1 MWNSLVVLVCG
12 YLSAMKENQH
22 CGTVKSRVESSTSHS
37 RSGAG
42 SPAAV
47 SCHAVQR
54 QGLLG
59 ESFPVELV
67 AVVMQRQITRLN
79 II

>member
-1 MWNSLVVLVCG
+1 MVLVCG
-12 YLSAMKENQH
+12 HLSDMKENQH
-22 CGTVKSRVESSTSHS
+22 CGTVKSRVQSSTSHS

-42 SPAAV
+42 GPAAV

-54 QGLLG
+54 QGLLE

-67 AVVMQRQITRLN
+67 AVDMQRQITRLN
-79 II
+79 VI